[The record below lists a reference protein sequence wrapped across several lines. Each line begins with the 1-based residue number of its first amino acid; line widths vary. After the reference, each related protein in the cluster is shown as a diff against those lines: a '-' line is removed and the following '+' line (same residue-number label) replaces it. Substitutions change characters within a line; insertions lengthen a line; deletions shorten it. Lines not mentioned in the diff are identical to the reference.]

1 MSLLPA
7 LGCAL
12 LAALVLY
19 LVKLARVL
27 VASRGQSGYITLFR
41 PMSTLSGMLFPAH
54 WRFNIQG
61 ASVWA
66 VKADLY
72 RKFNSTVL
80 VVPSLFPP
88 VITVLV
94 GEGPAMNLVN
104 KDRHTFVKP
113 KWANAPIAA
122 LYGPNL
128 LTSEGVDWRRHRKI
142 SAPSFSEKNTAQVWE
157 TTMKRVAEW
166 QEKLDKEQGND
177 GKTVIDK
184 SEDVWAVLALLVMG
198 KAGFGIDF
206 AWPSTISPKQA
217 NESLS
222 FYQATKVV
230 LRDWRPK
237 SLLPGLAFK
246 LPNAKLQR
254 IQHGYDLFG
263 GEMRRMVQERV
274 EEVKKGGNRD
284 DLLTALVKANLKEE
298 GKDKLTNEELLSDAY
313 IFLIAGHETS
323 ANTLS
328 IVFLLLAL
336 YPSHQDALHD
346 EAIAVFG
353 SRPIVESS
361 YPETYHALP
370 ITLATV
376 QEGLRLAGPVSS
388 VVKQAVVDTWLP
400 ARTVPKDGK
409 KSEETKVFIPSR
421 SLVRENITGIQYGDE
436 AWPDPYD
443 FNPKRFLEKDWN
455 RDSFY
460 PFSSGMRGCIGPE
473 LVAVV
478 SAMLLKYRIE
488 VPEHRKAE
496 WQLREGETERQRRER
511 IMNPAWAVTLGPQ
524 GIDLAFVP
532 RIKERKGHA

>member
-1 MSLLPA
+1 MSILAA
-7 LGCAL
+7 LTCAL
-12 LAALVLY
+12 LAAFVLY
-19 LVKLARVL
+19 FVKLARVL
-27 VASRGQSGYITLFR
+27 FATRGQPGYITLLL
-41 PMSTLSGMLFPAH
+41 PLSNLNAMIFPAH
-54 WRFNIQG
+54 WRFNIQRP
-61 ASVWA
+61 SVWA
-66 VKADLY
+66 AKADIY

-80 VVPSLFPP
+80 VIPSLFPP
-88 VITVLV
+88 AVTVFV

-104 KDRHTFVKP
+104 KDRQTFVKP
-113 KWANAPIAA
+113 REANPPVLS

-128 LTSEGVDWRRHRKI
+128 LTSEGADWRHHRKV

-157 TTMKRVAEW
+157 TTMRLVAEW
-166 QEKLDKEQGND
+166 QEKIDKEQGKD
-177 GKTVIDK
+177 GKTVVDK
-184 SEDVWAVLALLVMG
+184 SEDVWAVLTLLVMG

-206 AWPSTISPKQA
+206 PWPSTISPKQEDERV
-217 NESLS
+217 N
-222 FYQATKVV
+222 FYQASKIV
-230 LRDWRPK
+230 LRDWRPM
-237 SLLPGLAFK
+237 STLPGLAFK
-246 LPNAKLQR
+246 LPSSKLQR
-254 IQHGYDLFG
+254 IQRGYDIFG
-263 GEMRRMVQERV
+263 DELRRMVQERV
-274 EEVKKGGNRD
+274 EEVKKGGSRD

-336 YPSHQDALHD
+336 YPTHQDALHD
-346 EAIAVFG
+346 EALSVFG

-376 QEGLRLAGPVSS
+376 QEGLRLAGPVAA

-400 ARTVPKDGK
+400 ARTVPKA
-409 KSEETKVFIPSR
+409 
-421 SLVRENITGIQYGDE
+421 E

-460 PFSSGMRGCIGPE
+460 PFSSGLRGCIGRPFAMAE

-496 WQLREGETERQRRER
+496 WQLKEGETERERRER
-511 IMNPAWAVTLGPQ
+511 IMNPAWALTLGPQ

-532 RIKERKGHA
+532 RPKKEAHGGA

>member
-12 LAALVLY
+12 LAAFVLY

-61 ASVWA
+61 ASVWS

-88 VITVLV
+88 MVTVLV

-113 KWANAPIAA
+113 KWANAPVAA

-128 LTSEGVDWRRHRKI
+128 LTSEGV
-142 SAPSFSEKNTAQVWE
+142 WE
-157 TTMKRVAEW
+157 TSMKRVEEW
-166 QEKLDKEQGND
+166 QEKLDKEQGED
-177 GKTVIDK
+177 GKTVIEK

-246 LPNAKLQR
+246 FPNSKLQR
-254 IQHGYDLFG
+254 IQHEYDLFG

-346 EAIAVFG
+346 EAVSVFG

-388 VVKQAVVDTWLP
+388 VVKKAAVDTWLP
-400 ARTVPKDGK
+400 ARTVPKDGE
-409 KSEETKVFIPSR
+409 KSEETKVFVPSG
-421 SLVRENITGIQYGDE
+421 SLIRANISGVHYGDE

-460 PFSSGMRGCIGPE
+460 PFSSGMRGCIGRPFAMAE